1 MIMLIAKNTLI
12 EGKQKEFTEL
22 AGKLVLAT
30 RKEVGCIAYDLVAD
44 QADACVYYFVEKYR
58 DMAALEEHRA
68 SAHFQNFLFV
78 KYCRLQSARKGDSVW
93 DTRYYIE
100 NVLCRRKPFCCGMI
114 F

>member
-58 DMAALEEHRA
+58 DIAGGTSRICAFPEYRAAIWPVADKAFR
-68 SAHFQNFLFV
+68 S
-78 KYCRLQSARKGDSVW
+78 
-93 DTRYYIE
+93 
-100 NVLCRRKPFCCGMI
+100 FCL
-114 F
+114 